1 MFHVEQHFKKDQ
13 LVYKAKDYIKRG
25 EVFLIYKDNSS
36 GILWT
41 EFSQNI
47 SHKENYNSIQYTPHS
62 KKTNLFKRVYKIS
75 QNLMFLYKRILLG
88 REIIVSKRGLDF
100 GSGDGAFFRY
110 MSSSSFTIDAL
121 DPFFK
126 AKNINQEN
134 FYSDLAEVADNQYD
148 MIFMW
153 HSLEHVQSLENTIN
167 GVYKK
172 IKANGSLI
180 VAVPNYKSFDSRYY
194 KEVWAALD
202 VPRHLWH
209 FTTTSITNL
218 MLNHNLKL
226 KRSFPLLLDAY
237 YISYLSAKNKKSY
250 FPIVEGILI
259 GTLSNFIGLFSGQF
273 SSQTY
278 VFKKKN

>member
-1 MFHVEQHFKKDQ
+1 M
-13 LVYKAKDYIKRG
+13 L
-25 EVFLIYKDNSS
+25 
-36 GILWT
+36 
-41 EFSQNI
+41 
-47 SHKENYNSIQYTPHS
+47 
-62 KKTNLFKRVYKIS
+62 
-75 QNLMFLYKRILLG
+75 LYKRILLG
-88 REIIVSKRGLDF
+88 REIIVSERGLDF
-100 GSGDGAFFRY
+100 GSGDGAFFSY

-126 AKNINQEN
+126 AKNINEEN
-134 FYSDLAEVADNQYD
+134 FYSDLSEVPDNQYD

-180 VAVPNYKSFDSRYY
+180 VAVPNHKSFDSRYY
-194 KEVWAALD
+194 KNAWAALD

-218 MLNHNLKL
+218 MLKHNFKL

-250 FPIVEGILI
+250 FTHRRLE
-259 GTLSNFIGLFSGQF
+259 T
-273 SSQTY
+273 
-278 VFKKKN
+278 

>member
-13 LVYKAKDYIKRG
+13 LVYKAKDYIKSG

-41 EFSQNI
+41 EFSHNL

-126 AKNINQEN
+126 AKNINQEH
-134 FYSDLAEVADNQYD
+134 FYSDLAEVPDNQYD

-259 GTLSNFIGLFSGQF
+259 GTLSNFLGLFSGQF

>member
-41 EFSQNI
+41 EFSHNL

-100 GSGDGAFFRY
+100 GSGDGAFFSY

-126 AKNINQEN
+126 AKNINKEH
-134 FYSDLAEVADNQYD
+134 FYSDLAEVPDNQYD

>member
-1 MFHVEQHFKKDQ
+1 
-13 LVYKAKDYIKRG
+13 
-25 EVFLIYKDNSS
+25 
-36 GILWT
+36 
-41 EFSQNI
+41 
-47 SHKENYNSIQYTPHS
+47 
-62 KKTNLFKRVYKIS
+62 
-75 QNLMFLYKRILLG
+75 
-88 REIIVSKRGLDF
+88 
-100 GSGDGAFFRY
+100 
-110 MSSSSFTIDAL
+110 
-121 DPFFK
+121 
-126 AKNINQEN
+126 
-134 FYSDLAEVADNQYD
+134 
-148 MIFMW
+148 MW

-259 GTLSNFIGLFSGQF
+259 GTTFSL
-273 SSQTY
+273 
-278 VFKKKN
+278 